1 MELKKVKELIR
12 LFHQVSYQD
21 LFGALVLNE
30 KIDYLDEV
38 EDITQ
43 SDIDYTERL
52 YEYFIESDKYSG
64 LINQLEDFFEIAAEI
79 AELRIAQRFFRN
91 NRE

>member
-1 MELKKVKELIR
+1 M
-12 LFHQVSYQD
+12 SYQD

-38 EDITQ
+38 EEITQ

-64 LINQLEDFFEIAAEI
+64 LINVE
-79 AELRIAQRFFRN
+79 ELQEESVN
-91 NRE
+91 NEGGKE